1 MWAIHSQPMTFC
13 ETIMG
18 QYDYA
23 IIGGG
28 IVGLATAY
36 QLLARRRQARVLLLE
51 KEPRL
56 AIHQTG
62 HNSGVLHSGIYYRP
76 DSLKARTCRQGKK
89 LMQAFCERESIPFEI
104 CGKVIV
110 ATAER
115 ELPTLQMLHERGQ
128 ANGVKCE
135 IIDRVRLQ
143 ELEPFAAGV
152 SAIQVP
158 EAGILNYRAVCEA
171 LFRQITAEGAC
182 VEFDA
187 QVTNLFHDTGDG
199 LVRIVTQDG
208 REYFAKQVVACA
220 GLHSD
225 RLARATGTEPGVRIV
240 PFRGE
245 YYRLKPQAERLCRN
259 LIYPVPNPDFPFLG
273 VHFTRM
279 IEGGVECGPNAVLA
293 LSREGYRWR
302 DANLRDVAE
311 TLSYPGFL
319 RLAKRYWRTGLGE
332 VVRSLSKRAFVTAL
346 QRLVPEIT
354 SSDLEPA
361 PAGVRAQ
368 AVTANGQLLDDFA
381 LVESP
386 QVLHVC
392 NAPSPAATASLEIG
406 RTIVE
411 KLIGSRAG

>member
-1 MWAIHSQPMTFC
+1 M
-13 ETIMG
+13 E
-18 QYDYA
+18 QYDFA
-23 IIGGG
+23 IVGGG

-36 QLLARRRQARVLLLE
+36 QLLARRHQTRVLLLE
-51 KEPRL
+51 KEPQL
-56 AIHQTG
+56 AMHQTG

-76 DSLKARTCRQGKK
+76 NSLKASTCRNGKK
-89 LMQAFCERESIPFEI
+89 LMQAFCERENIRFEI

-115 ELPTLQMLHERGQ
+115 QLPTLQMLYERGQ
-128 ANGVKCE
+128 ANGVNCE
-135 IIDRVRLQ
+135 VIDMARLR
-143 ELEPFAAGV
+143 ELEPHAAGV
-152 SAIQVP
+152 RAIHVP
-158 EAGILNYRAVCEA
+158 EAGIVNYRAVCEA
-171 LFRQITAEGAC
+171 LFRQITADGAC
-182 VEFDA
+182 VAFGAEVAKVFRD
-187 QVTNLFHDTGDG
+187 DGDG
-199 LVRIVTQDG
+199 QVRIAIKGG
-208 REYFAKQVVACA
+208 REYLAKQVVACA

-245 YYRLKPQAERLCRN
+245 YFRLKPQAERLCRN

-293 LSREGYRWR
+293 LAREGYRWR
-302 DANLRDVAE
+302 DINLRDAAE

-332 VVRSLSKRAFVTAL
+332 VVRSISKQAFVAAL
-346 QRLVPEIT
+346 RQLVPDIT
-354 SSDLEPA
+354 ASDLEPA

-368 AVTANGQLLDDFA
+368 AVTARGQLLDDFA

-406 RTIVE
+406 RTIAE
-411 KLIGSRAG
+411 KLIGIGPA

>member
-1 MWAIHSQPMTFC
+1 M
-13 ETIMG
+13 E
-18 QYDYA
+18 QYDFA
-23 IIGGG
+23 IVGGG

-36 QLLARRRQARVLLLE
+36 QLLARRHQARVLLLE
-51 KEPRL
+51 KEPQL
-56 AIHQTG
+56 AMHQTG

-76 DSLKARTCRQGKK
+76 DSLKAGACRQGKL

-110 ATAER
+110 ATSDR
-115 ELPTLQMLHERGQ
+115 ELPTLRMLYERGQ
-128 ANGVKCE
+128 ANGVNCE
-135 IIDRVRLQ
+135 IIGTERLH

-152 SAIQVP
+152 RAIHVP
-158 EAGILNYRAVCEA
+158 EAGIVNYRAVCET
-171 LFRQITAEGAC
+171 LFRQITADGAC
-182 VEFDA
+182 VEFGA
-187 QVTNLFHDTGDG
+187 QVTNLFCDTGDG
-199 LVRIVTQDG
+199 QVRIVTQAG
-208 REYFAKQVVACA
+208 REYLAKQVVACA

-245 YYRLKPQAERLCRN
+245 YYRLKSQAARLCRN

-293 LSREGYRWR
+293 LAREGYRWR
-302 DANLRDVAE
+302 DFSLRDTAE
-311 TLSYPGFL
+311 ILSYPGFL
-319 RLAKRYWRTGLGE
+319 RLARRYWRTGLGE
-332 VVRSLSKRAFVTAL
+332 IVRSLSKRAFVKAL

-368 AVTANGQLLDDFA
+368 AVTAKGQLLDDFA
-381 LVESP
+381 LVELP

-406 RTIVE
+406 RLIVE
-411 KLIGSRAG
+411 KLIGSRVV